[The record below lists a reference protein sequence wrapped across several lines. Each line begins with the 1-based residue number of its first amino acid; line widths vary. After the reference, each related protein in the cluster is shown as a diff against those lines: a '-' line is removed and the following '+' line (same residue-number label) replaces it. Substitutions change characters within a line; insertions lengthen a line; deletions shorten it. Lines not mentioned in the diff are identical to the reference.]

1 MTRRAFTLIELM
13 VVVAIM
19 AAMATLSIN
28 AYRAVVKGMRDRA
41 ALVAVQTL
49 VDAAR
54 QRAEIDRKQVNVYF
68 YDECQRTA
76 NASTGAELSGHGIAI
91 AVRPTG
97 RVSRMDGNFIC
108 DEFGDLNQ
116 MFAEENQLDS
126 DLSANSGN
134 TGAMLLYRLADG
146 SFAEV
151 KPTVVD
157 RSSSASYILSG
168 NSSTGES
175 SDDGEKMILCYA
187 FEKTGGDASFA
198 PGDVYGS
205 EFATVVLPD
214 GYYFGSSAPT
224 SVGRKRIGPVMEIK
238 PSSSGGTKADGDS
251 SVTVYAMRAGS
262 TGLDSIGSTKTGGK

>member
-76 NASTGAELSGHGIAI
+76 DASTGAELSGHGIAI

-97 RVSRMDGNFIC
+97 RVSRIDGNFIC
-108 DEFGDLNQ
+108 DEFGDLDQ

-126 DLSANSGN
+126 DLSANGGN
-134 TGAMLLYRLADG
+134 SGAMLIYRLADG

-151 KPTVVD
+151 RPTVVD

-168 NSSTGES
+168 NSSTGQS

-187 FEKTGGDASFA
+187 FEKTGGGASFA
-198 PGDVYGS
+198 PGDAYGS

-224 SVGRKRIGPVMEIK
+224 TVGRRQIGKIMEIK
-238 PSSSGGTKADGDS
+238 PAQGAKASGDDDVKI
-251 SVTVYAMRAGS
+251 YAVRAGS
-262 TGLDSIGSTKTGGK
+262 AGLDEIGSTKTGGN

>member
-28 AYRAVVKGMRDRA
+28 AYRAVVKGMRDRS

-68 YDECQRTA
+68 YNECLSTA
-76 NASTGAELSGHGIAI
+76 DASTGAELSGHGIAI

-97 RVSRMDGNFIC
+97 RVSRIDGNFIC
-108 DEFGDLNQ
+108 DEFGDLDQ

-126 DLSANSGN
+126 DLSANGGN
-134 TGAMLLYRLADG
+134 SGAMRIYHLASG
-146 SFAEV
+146 KFAEV
-151 KPTVVD
+151 RPTVVD

-224 SVGRKRIGPVMEIK
+224 TVGRKQVGKIMEIK
-238 PSSSGGTKADGDS
+238 PAQGAKASGDDDVKI
-251 SVTVYAMRAGS
+251 YAVRAGS
-262 TGLDSIGSTKTGGK
+262 AGLDEIGSTKTGGN